1 MEEEQEKT
9 LCAQLGVVDDS
20 LFFFTADHCRHTAL
34 LLVGV
39 PPAKGALPHHPGGD
53 GDRRTTAPYLSHPAQ
68 GLRHHRRRAGLFPV
82 PGSAYAGGGGRGR
95 RLCGEA
101 VGTEQPVGILI
112 CAAGRH
118 APLSGP
124 GFCGAVPGLAGG
136 GGHATRLRT
145 CTDKHSA
152 ASGQGLPAVPR

>member
-1 MEEEQEKT
+1 MEEEQKKT

-20 LFFFTADHCRHTAL
+20 LFFL
-34 LLVGV
+34 LLIIAATLLSFWSVSLQR
-39 PPAKGALPHHPGGD
+39 KGLCLTIQGE
-53 GDRRTTAPYLSHPAQ
+53 TETAGQ

-82 PGSAYAGGGGRGR
+82 PGFAYAGGGRRGR

-101 VGTEQPVGILI
+101 VGTEQPVGVLI

-152 ASGQGLPAVPR
+152 ASGRGLPAVPR